1 MNTTTTTDTI
11 TEILTAIYGPVDPQ
25 QSLSHLGIDS
35 MTAVRLQREIH
46 HATGIYLPLITF
58 LGDATVATLARAVDN
73 AEPAA
78 LETSTRTI
86 PTNGRTMTPVQATY
100 WVGRQPDYALGGIA
114 TRFYMEHDITID
126 GPMDEWI
133 DALRRSWNTV
143 VQRHGMLRATV
154 DRDGKISIADT
165 VTEHPLPVHNADH
178 AAEVRE
184 RLAHR
189 TADLGTWPVH
199 DIELTTITATTVR
212 IHCGFDVI
220 LIDYPSIMRV
230 LNDWGRALAGY
241 DLGTEDTSFSD
252 LIAQGIAEPRPSD
265 EAYWRE
271 RAPRLLPGPLD
282 LAEMTYD
289 AATTPEFHRHTR
301 TIAAQQWK
309 QFVDNAHAHGTNAS
323 SALLAVAAHSLRHVG
338 PRRSFTLGAT
348 FFSPDVLEH
357 GPVGDFTRTGVV
369 ELPDTADTFAQQ
381 ASAAQH
387 ELWEAFDH
395 ASVTSADIMRWR
407 NSDTTGQALP
417 DYPVV
422 FTSALGHGDSTDW
435 PGVMTWG
442 VSQTPQ
448 VLMDLLHWESDGD
461 LVLAWDCVDA
471 ALPENFADNAIDIA
485 YAVIQQ
491 LTNPAV
497 WTDPTVVADPWLRM
511 PEPMERIGESELIDA
526 PLRAQY
532 EAAPE
537 ARAVIAGEQSWTRA
551 ELDHHS
557 ERLAAAVARAAHDH
571 DVVRADAPVLV
582 MMQKSC
588 MQVAAVC
595 AVVRAG
601 LAYIPVDPSWPMER
615 VQSVMQRSG
624 AVVCLADESVAIPEG
639 LHRIPLS
646 EQGAEATG
654 YTGRQPQPEDLAYVI
669 FTSGSTGQPK
679 GVAIEHRAART
690 TIDDVNQRFEITD
703 TDVVLGLSALSF
715 DLSVW
720 DIFGGLGAGATV
732 VLPEEDRLRD
742 PSYWL
747 DLCDRHEITV
757 WNSAPPLLEMLV
769 DYAEIDP
776 EAAAHALRNLR
787 MVMLSGDWIP
797 VTLPRRLKELAPN
810 ATVMSLGGATEASI
824 WSICHRTSDA
834 DEHGPSI
841 PYGRALRGQWFRILD
856 TEGVPVPLGTP
867 GILHIGGHGV
877 ARGYL
882 GDPERTAER
891 FCEHPRLGERLYN
904 TGDEGMW
911 LPNGEIRFLGRVDR
925 QVKINGFRIELGE
938 VDAALARCASVK
950 SAISAAPQDASGRK
964 RLLGHVVPTQPE
976 RFDDSVLR
984 RELAEHLPSYMI
996 PSRFVVHDH
1005 LPVTDN
1011 GKVDHKALPNPWSA
1025 ETAPE
1030 PQVEPEPEVLPE
1042 PDRGSATPTELGINS
1057 LDIVRLANR
1066 IEDATGTRPSL
1077 ATLLNQ
1083 PWQESLAMVE
1093 VLEPRPALA
1102 SEQKPELVPDR
1113 DREVT
1118 DVVGAGMALGA
1129 RIRAEIPISEEPIE
1143 DQFVQVGQWLKQ
1155 LRAVVEAAGCM
1166 QVTPPSGNILCAI
1179 DITPSEKAD
1188 VPDHAPLTPLQLGY
1202 LVGRADTWLG
1212 ETVTPHY
1219 YTEVEV
1225 ADLDVVALQRALDE
1239 VVRAHPALMLGV
1251 SDDGNQGLSEALRPR
1266 LVVTDLRDH
1275 SDPDGELECIRAVGC
1290 AGVSDPLGTAWFQLR
1305 ATLLPTAV
1313 RLHLS
1318 IDMLFCD
1325 VVGAGVL
1332 VSDLQRAYNGETL
1345 EPEQRGFLEFAQRVA
1360 QNSGA
1365 QVTAGASD
1373 AQPLPSVIGPWQQP
1387 TSARFERIR
1396 TEITSDVADEL
1407 SRAAA
1412 TMGVTLDALMATIIS
1427 TTAGAI
1433 TGSPAQPIV
1442 ATVLARPRGFERTV
1456 GEFTSTVRVV
1466 PDQGDFVARAK
1477 SATHTLV
1484 TATDRALRCESE
1496 PRQGSVE
1503 VTPIVY
1509 SSGLHAV
1516 GDQSEVLGTWGK
1528 TIVAQSWTPQVLVD
1542 VQLFRTESGLAL
1554 IVDYAVD
1561 ALQPG
1566 AGRAFADGIV
1576 AAMRQCAMGAGMD
1589 SIWPQLRVPGLR
1601 AVDTRWTAFDGD
1613 SAPSS
1618 TKPDHL
1624 IEVDIVAH
1632 ELGSVLGITLE
1643 AQSYDKGFF
1652 DVGASSVDLIAMRNA
1667 LVSRGYSLTL
1677 LDVFA
1682 HPSVLQLGRFIAPDT
1697 PTTSQVTTDS
1707 AHQRG
1712 HRRRRIARALN
1723 GELS

>member
-1 MNTTTTTDTI
+1 MNSTTTTDTI
-11 TEILTAIYGPVDPQ
+11 IEILTAIYGPVDPQ

-58 LGDATVATLARAVDN
+58 IGDATVATLARAVDN
-73 AEPAA
+73 AEPAP
-78 LETSTRTI
+78 LETSTRTA

-252 LIAQGIAEPRPSD
+252 LIAQGIAEPCPSD

-891 FCEHPRLGERLYN
+891 FCEHPRLGELLYN

-984 RELAEHLPSYMI
+984 V
-996 PSRFVVHDH
+996 SR
-1005 LPVTDN
+1005 
-1011 GKVDHKALPNPWSA
+1011 
-1025 ETAPE
+1025 
-1030 PQVEPEPEVLPE
+1030 
-1042 PDRGSATPTELGINS
+1042 
-1057 LDIVRLANR
+1057 
-1066 IEDATGTRPSL
+1066 
-1077 ATLLNQ
+1077 
-1083 PWQESLAMVE
+1083 
-1093 VLEPRPALA
+1093 ALA
-1102 SEQKPELVPDR
+1102 VLYDSFSFC
-1113 DREVT
+1113 
-1118 DVVGAGMALGA
+1118 GA
-1129 RIRAEIPISEEPIE
+1129 RS
-1143 DQFVQVGQWLKQ
+1143 
-1155 LRAVVEAAGCM
+1155 
-1166 QVTPPSGNILCAI
+1166 
-1179 DITPSEKAD
+1179 
-1188 VPDHAPLTPLQLGY
+1188 
-1202 LVGRADTWLG
+1202 
-1212 ETVTPHY
+1212 
-1219 YTEVEV
+1219 
-1225 ADLDVVALQRALDE
+1225 
-1239 VVRAHPALMLGV
+1239 
-1251 SDDGNQGLSEALRPR
+1251 
-1266 LVVTDLRDH
+1266 
-1275 SDPDGELECIRAVGC
+1275 
-1290 AGVSDPLGTAWFQLR
+1290 
-1305 ATLLPTAV
+1305 
-1313 RLHLS
+1313 
-1318 IDMLFCD
+1318 
-1325 VVGAGVL
+1325 
-1332 VSDLQRAYNGETL
+1332 
-1345 EPEQRGFLEFAQRVA
+1345 
-1360 QNSGA
+1360 
-1365 QVTAGASD
+1365 
-1373 AQPLPSVIGPWQQP
+1373 
-1387 TSARFERIR
+1387 SA
-1396 TEITSDVADEL
+1396 
-1407 SRAAA
+1407 
-1412 TMGVTLDALMATIIS
+1412 
-1427 TTAGAI
+1427 
-1433 TGSPAQPIV
+1433 
-1442 ATVLARPRGFERTV
+1442 
-1456 GEFTSTVRVV
+1456 
-1466 PDQGDFVARAK
+1466 
-1477 SATHTLV
+1477 
-1484 TATDRALRCESE
+1484 
-1496 PRQGSVE
+1496 
-1503 VTPIVY
+1503 
-1509 SSGLHAV
+1509 
-1516 GDQSEVLGTWGK
+1516 
-1528 TIVAQSWTPQVLVD
+1528 
-1542 VQLFRTESGLAL
+1542 
-1554 IVDYAVD
+1554 
-1561 ALQPG
+1561 
-1566 AGRAFADGIV
+1566 
-1576 AAMRQCAMGAGMD
+1576 
-1589 SIWPQLRVPGLR
+1589 
-1601 AVDTRWTAFDGD
+1601 
-1613 SAPSS
+1613 
-1618 TKPDHL
+1618 
-1624 IEVDIVAH
+1624 
-1632 ELGSVLGITLE
+1632 
-1643 AQSYDKGFF
+1643 
-1652 DVGASSVDLIAMRNA
+1652 
-1667 LVSRGYSLTL
+1667 
-1677 LDVFA
+1677 
-1682 HPSVLQLGRFIAPDT
+1682 
-1697 PTTSQVTTDS
+1697 
-1707 AHQRG
+1707 G
-1712 HRRRRIARALN
+1712 HR
-1723 GELS
+1723 

>member
-1 MNTTTTTDTI
+1 MNSTTTTDTI
-11 TEILTAIYGPVDPQ
+11 IEILTAIYGPIDPQ

-58 LGDATVATLARAVDN
+58 IGDATVATLTRAVDN

-133 DALRRSWNTV
+133 DVLRRSWNTV

-271 RAPRLLPGPLD
+271 RAPRLLPGPLN

-289 AATTPEFHRHTR
+289 ATTTPEFHRHTR

-557 ERLAAAVARAAHDH
+557 ERLAAAVACAAHDH

-601 LAYIPVDPSWPMER
+601 F
-615 VQSVMQRSG
+615 
-624 AVVCLADESVAIPEG
+624 AI
-639 LHRIPLS
+639 
-646 EQGAEATG
+646 
-654 YTGRQPQPEDLAYVI
+654 
-669 FTSGSTGQPK
+669 
-679 GVAIEHRAART
+679 
-690 TIDDVNQRFEITD
+690 
-703 TDVVLGLSALSF
+703 
-715 DLSVW
+715 
-720 DIFGGLGAGATV
+720 
-732 VLPEEDRLRD
+732 
-742 PSYWL
+742 
-747 DLCDRHEITV
+747 
-757 WNSAPPLLEMLV
+757 
-769 DYAEIDP
+769 
-776 EAAAHALRNLR
+776 
-787 MVMLSGDWIP
+787 
-797 VTLPRRLKELAPN
+797 
-810 ATVMSLGGATEASI
+810 
-824 WSICHRTSDA
+824 
-834 DEHGPSI
+834 
-841 PYGRALRGQWFRILD
+841 FR
-856 TEGVPVPLGTP
+856 
-867 GILHIGGHGV
+867 
-877 ARGYL
+877 
-882 GDPERTAER
+882 
-891 FCEHPRLGERLYN
+891 
-904 TGDEGMW
+904 
-911 LPNGEIRFLGRVDR
+911 
-925 QVKINGFRIELGE
+925 
-938 VDAALARCASVK
+938 
-950 SAISAAPQDASGRK
+950 
-964 RLLGHVVPTQPE
+964 
-976 RFDDSVLR
+976 
-984 RELAEHLPSYMI
+984 
-996 PSRFVVHDH
+996 
-1005 LPVTDN
+1005 
-1011 GKVDHKALPNPWSA
+1011 
-1025 ETAPE
+1025 
-1030 PQVEPEPEVLPE
+1030 
-1042 PDRGSATPTELGINS
+1042 
-1057 LDIVRLANR
+1057 
-1066 IEDATGTRPSL
+1066 
-1077 ATLLNQ
+1077 
-1083 PWQESLAMVE
+1083 
-1093 VLEPRPALA
+1093 
-1102 SEQKPELVPDR
+1102 
-1113 DREVT
+1113 
-1118 DVVGAGMALGA
+1118 
-1129 RIRAEIPISEEPIE
+1129 
-1143 DQFVQVGQWLKQ
+1143 
-1155 LRAVVEAAGCM
+1155 
-1166 QVTPPSGNILCAI
+1166 
-1179 DITPSEKAD
+1179 
-1188 VPDHAPLTPLQLGY
+1188 
-1202 LVGRADTWLG
+1202 
-1212 ETVTPHY
+1212 
-1219 YTEVEV
+1219 
-1225 ADLDVVALQRALDE
+1225 
-1239 VVRAHPALMLGV
+1239 
-1251 SDDGNQGLSEALRPR
+1251 
-1266 LVVTDLRDH
+1266 
-1275 SDPDGELECIRAVGC
+1275 
-1290 AGVSDPLGTAWFQLR
+1290 
-1305 ATLLPTAV
+1305 
-1313 RLHLS
+1313 
-1318 IDMLFCD
+1318 
-1325 VVGAGVL
+1325 
-1332 VSDLQRAYNGETL
+1332 
-1345 EPEQRGFLEFAQRVA
+1345 
-1360 QNSGA
+1360 
-1365 QVTAGASD
+1365 
-1373 AQPLPSVIGPWQQP
+1373 
-1387 TSARFERIR
+1387 
-1396 TEITSDVADEL
+1396 
-1407 SRAAA
+1407 
-1412 TMGVTLDALMATIIS
+1412 
-1427 TTAGAI
+1427 
-1433 TGSPAQPIV
+1433 
-1442 ATVLARPRGFERTV
+1442 
-1456 GEFTSTVRVV
+1456 
-1466 PDQGDFVARAK
+1466 
-1477 SATHTLV
+1477 
-1484 TATDRALRCESE
+1484 
-1496 PRQGSVE
+1496 
-1503 VTPIVY
+1503 
-1509 SSGLHAV
+1509 
-1516 GDQSEVLGTWGK
+1516 
-1528 TIVAQSWTPQVLVD
+1528 WTPA
-1542 VQLFRTESGLAL
+1542 GLWNACNQSCS
-1554 IVDYAVD
+1554 D
-1561 ALQPG
+1561 
-1566 AGRAFADGIV
+1566 
-1576 AAMRQCAMGAGMD
+1576 
-1589 SIWPQLRVPGLR
+1589 RVPMC
-1601 AVDTRWTAFDGD
+1601 A
-1613 SAPSS
+1613 
-1618 TKPDHL
+1618 
-1624 IEVDIVAH
+1624 
-1632 ELGSVLGITLE
+1632 
-1643 AQSYDKGFF
+1643 
-1652 DVGASSVDLIAMRNA
+1652 
-1667 LVSRGYSLTL
+1667 
-1677 LDVFA
+1677 
-1682 HPSVLQLGRFIAPDT
+1682 
-1697 PTTSQVTTDS
+1697 
-1707 AHQRG
+1707 
-1712 HRRRRIARALN
+1712 
-1723 GELS
+1723 